1 MAEVQVLFAGFGG
14 QGVLAMAK
22 FLAYAALGAGK
33 NVSWLPS
40 YGAEMRGG
48 TANCLVTIADE
59 EICSPLTENPS
70 MAIILNRPSLDRFED
85 KIKANGIVI
94 INSSMVDRMPR
105 RDDLRVLQLPVN
117 NIAEEMGN
125 PRGAN
130 MILLGAYLERSRV
143 VAVEEAIE
151 HFNDIFLGKNSTIIE
166 KNKEAFLVGVE
177 YARTNW
183 QL

>member
-22 FLAYAALGAGK
+22 FLAYAALGTGK

-59 EICSPLTENPS
+59 EICSPLTENPA
-70 MAIILNRPSLDRFED
+70 MAVIMNRPSLDRFEE
-85 KIKANGIVI
+85 KVKTNGVML
-94 INSSMVDRMPR
+94 INSSLVDRKPR
-105 RDDLRVLQLPVN
+105 RQDLRLLKLPVN
-117 NIAEEMGN
+117 SLAEEMNN

-130 MILLGAYLERSRV
+130 MILLGAYLEKTGIVSI
-143 VAVEEAIE
+143 EEALA
-151 HFNDIFLGKNSTIIE
+151 HFNDIFEGKKPSIIE
-166 KNKEAFLVGVE
+166 KNREAFLAGVE
-177 YARTNW
+177 YARNNW
-183 QL
+183 